1 MGRALLS
8 IFDTAKT
15 GLVSFFTSNPTAATR
30 ISKRIGVPDG
40 NISKI
45 MKAARENPVTAAFV
59 ALEAGS
65 LGADLLDALRDEYP
79 EMVSQLEQIAMKP
92 DQVDDN
98 VPLSDLEKYKD
109 EIGILDDVSAILG
122 GDRNMYAVLKA
133 AQMIQENNNILVLRE
148 RIQSFNRR

>member
-8 IFDTAKT
+8 IFDKAKT
-15 GLVSFFTSNPTAATR
+15 SLVSFFTSNPTAAAR

-40 NISKI
+40 NIGKI

-65 LGADLLDALRDEYP
+65 LGVELLAALREEHP
-79 EMVSQLEQIAMKP
+79 EMVAQLEQIAMKP

-133 AQMIQENNNILVLRE
+133 VQMIQENNNILVLRE